1 MPRGRRVSHV
11 IAAFA
16 AGGVERQAARRR
28 GLEGAGVLAPGARV
42 LELWNGQ
49 IPVGADGALALTG
62 AAGDALPADLVYL
75 GRAEAQ
81 GEVLAVEL
89 DPSETAPLLPPGAVW
104 SDLRQIMSQLSPP
117 EAELAATAKAVLSW
131 HRTHRYC
138 SACGQPSRMAE
149 AGWQRK
155 CPSCGTSHFPR
166 TDPVVIMLVA
176 RGERLLLG
184 RSPGWPEGMYSTLA
198 GFMEPGETVEAA
210 VRREVAE
217 ETGIL
222 VGEVRY
228 VSSQPWP
235 FPASLMLGCLG
246 LALSETISLD
256 PAELEDAQWLTRQE
270 MVAVLAGQHPRVRA
284 PRSGSIAHALIVNW
298 LADRIR

>member
-16 AGGVERQAARRR
+16 AGGVERQADRRR
-28 GLEGAGVLAPGARV
+28 GMAGAGPLLPGARV
-42 LELWNGQ
+42 LGLWNGQ
-49 IPVGADGALALTG
+49 IPVGADGALVLTH
-62 AAGDALPADLVYL
+62 AGDADLADDLVYL
-75 GRAEAQ
+75 GRAGAL
-81 GEVLAVEL
+81 GEVLALDL
-89 DPSETAPLLPPGAVW
+89 DPAETAPPLPPGAAW
-104 SDLRQIMSQLSPP
+104 SDLRQTMSHLTPP

-149 AGWQRK
+149 AGWQRR
-155 CPSCGTSHFPR
+155 CPACGTAHFPR
-166 TDPVVIMLVA
+166 TDPVVIMLVT

-217 ETGIL
+217 ETGIV
-222 VGEVRY
+222 VGDVHY

-235 FPASLMLGCLG
+235 FPASLMLGCHG
-246 LALSETISLD
+246 AALSEAITLD
-256 PAELEDAQWLTRQE
+256 PVELEDALWLTRQD

-284 PRSGSIAHALIVNW
+284 PRSGSIAHALLVNW

>member
-28 GLEGAGVLAPGARV
+28 GMAAAGPLAPGARV
-42 LELWNGQ
+42 LGLWSGQ
-49 IPVGADGALALTG
+49 IPLGADGALVLTG
-62 AAGDALPADLVYL
+62 AGAAAEAAELVYL
-75 GRAEAQ
+75 GRAGAL
-81 GEVLAVEL
+81 GEVLALDL
-89 DPSETAPLLPPGAVW
+89 DPDEPAPPLPPGAAW
-104 SDLRQIMSQLSPP
+104 SDLRQIMAQLSAP

-149 AGWQRK
+149 AGWQRR
-155 CPSCGTSHFPR
+155 CPACGTAHFPR
-166 TDPVVIMLVA
+166 TDPVVIMLVT

-217 ETGIL
+217 ETGIV

-235 FPASLMLGCLG
+235 FPASLMLGCHG
-246 LALSETISLD
+246 TALSEAITLD
-256 PAELEDAQWLTRQE
+256 PVELEDALWLTRQD

-284 PRSGSIAHALIVNW
+284 PRSGSIAHALLVNW